1 MSQPRPDKALD
12 ILMLASENGAL
23 PGGKVGGIGDVI
35 RDAPRALA
43 ALGHTVSII
52 TPGYGH
58 FSVLPGATQIGTLY
72 TQFRGN
78 RESVTLHRV
87 PAHSE
92 TAGVDCLAL
101 EHPLFSSNGPGRIY
115 VDDGPDRPFATDA
128 SRFALFCAA
137 AASAIRDRA
146 IPRPDVVHLHDWHS
160 ALFALLLSVE
170 PDYAALRD
178 IPLVYTI
185 HNLALQ
191 GIRPLRGDNSA
202 LLSWFPDLERI
213 PPGAIDPRYS
223 DCFNPVRAAINL
235 SACVH
240 AVSPRYADEIC
251 SEDSDFGCGL
261 QPDLGLARDEGRLKG
276 ILNGCD
282 YTSLPTPVPAYAE
295 MLAQARNDVLRW
307 MTGERYVQ
315 SAHLLALHRL
325 EHLLDRTGDAP
336 HPQVLL
342 TSVGRLTDQKLGLL
356 CTAMPDGR
364 LCLEHLLDDLGDHG
378 LCMML
383 GNGNPGLEMT
393 LARLAGERSN
403 LLFFCGYS
411 DALSDALYAT
421 GDLFLMPSTFEPC
434 GISQMLAMRS
444 GQPCLV
450 NAVGGLVDTVT
461 DGKTGFIF
469 AGDAET
475 PAAQALLK
483 RFKQAFACLIT
494 QPQDYRRIREAAAA
508 ERFEWGR
515 AATVYT
521 QALYLPLTQNAADT
535 ERH

>member
-1 MSQPRPDKALD
+1 MSRPTPGRALD

-43 ALGHTVSII
+43 TLGHTVSII
-52 TPGYGH
+52 TPGYGR
-58 FSVLPGATQIGTLY
+58 FSALPGATQVGTLR

-78 RESVTLHRV
+78 RETVTLHRV
-87 PAHSE
+87 PSHSDI
-92 TAGVDCLAL
+92 AGVSCLAL
-101 EHPLFSSNGPGRIY
+101 EHPLFSSNGAGRIY

-170 PDYAALRD
+170 PDYAAIRD

-191 GIRPLRGDNSA
+191 GIRPLRDDNSA
-202 LLSWFPDLERI
+202 LLSWFPGLGRI
-213 PPGAIDPRYS
+213 PPAAIDPRYS

-235 SACVH
+235 SGRVH

-251 SEDSDFGCGL
+251 SDDSNFGCGL
-261 QPDLGLARDEGRLKG
+261 QPDLGMARDEGRLKG

-282 YTSLPTPVPAYAE
+282 YASLPTTVPAYGE
-295 MLAQARNDVLRW
+295 ILEQARHDVLRW
-307 MTGERYVQ
+307 MTRDRHVQ

-325 EHLLDRTGDAP
+325 EHLLEHGGDAP
-336 HPQVLL
+336 HPHVLL

-356 CTAMPDGR
+356 CAAMPDGR

-383 GNGNPGLEMT
+383 GNGDPDLEMT
-393 LARLAGERSN
+393 LTRLAGERSN

-411 DALSDALYAT
+411 DVLSDALYAA

-450 NAVGGLVDTVT
+450 NAVGGLVDTVS
-461 DGKTGFIF
+461 DGVTGFVF
-469 AGDAET
+469 AGDEET
-475 PAAQALLK
+475 PAAHALLE
-483 RFKQAFACLIT
+483 RFRGAFSCLSS
-494 QPQDYRRIREAAAA
+494 QPDAYRRIRKAAAA
-508 ERFEWGR
+508 ERFEWSR
-515 AATVYT
+515 AATLYT
-521 QALYLPLTQNAADT
+521 KALYLPLTQSAI
-535 ERH
+535 E